1 MNRIDFLFAQGV
13 MAAVSSAG
21 NFGVSARI
29 KLHRLIPDFSCE
41 GGILDAAGEQISWLR
56 QWSLLSGYQCNSR
69 NLLRKRLKKEI

>member
-13 MAAVSSAG
+13 
-21 NFGVSARI
+21 I

-56 QWSLLSGYQCNSR
+56 Q
-69 NLLRKRLKKEI
+69 

>member
-13 MAAVSSAG
+13 MAAGSSAG

-41 GGILDAAGEQISWLR
+41 GGILDAAGEQISWPVSYTHLDVYKR
-56 QWSLLSGYQCNSR
+56 QLCD
-69 NLLRKRLKKEI
+69 

>member
-13 MAAVSSAG
+13 MAAGSSAG

-41 GGILDAAGEQISWLR
+41 GGILDAADEQISWLR
-56 QWSLLSGYQCNSR
+56 Q
-69 NLLRKRLKKEI
+69 